1 MTMTAYK
8 PFLSKRVR
16 MAYVLLNGK
25 LRERTKVQALV
36 AALRRAGLTKTDN
49 RWGGLHPSMY
59 VVAQAALT
67 ECAELNLT
75 PAAIEELA
83 ATVLHLYGKEV
94 AQ

>member
-1 MTMTAYK
+1 MSTVIGK

-16 MAYVLLNGK
+16 MAYVVLERKLND
-25 LRERTKVQALV
+25 RNKVGQLV

-49 RWGGLHPSMY
+49 RWGGLHPNMY
-59 VVAQAALT
+59 MVTQAALS

-94 AQ
+94 V